1 MRAGTTPACTHQL
14 ALSHWRNSVKN
25 THLTCTDPPKREGRA
40 GSQNLERI
48 ASTTN
53 PQRSAQNA
61 SMRCNVSHKKSK
73 GPWSHPTDHVR
84 LRRRPLTALAGNLT
98 LPKLH
103 LATLI
108 YEKTKDKFPWEHPM
122 TFTVDKKHTNQRGLK
137 GKGVETGI
145 LNIAASNWH
154 LLVQYPLLQRLLQF
168 KKQLYKTKQTNLLSS
183 SSCVCNS
190 DFSFCV
196 DSIRLWSLSM
206 SLFFSWRAC
215 VNKWISYLT
224 IHDNQNLRKPTLI
237 CILL

>member
-1 MRAGTTPACTHQL
+1 MRAGTTPACTRQL

-137 GKGVETGI
+137 GKGVETVIQGSWTLRPVIGI
-145 LNIAASNWH
+145 CWCSIPSCKDFYSLKNNFTKPS
-154 LLVQYPLLQRLLQF
+154 
-168 KKQLYKTKQTNLLSS
+168 KQTFSLHQAVSVTQLSPS
-183 SSCVCNS
+183 ALIELDSEVFQCLC
-190 DFSFCV
+190 FSPEEP
-196 DSIRLWSLSM
+196 
-206 SLFFSWRAC
+206 A
-215 VNKWISYLT
+215 
-224 IHDNQNLRKPTLI
+224 
-237 CILL
+237 